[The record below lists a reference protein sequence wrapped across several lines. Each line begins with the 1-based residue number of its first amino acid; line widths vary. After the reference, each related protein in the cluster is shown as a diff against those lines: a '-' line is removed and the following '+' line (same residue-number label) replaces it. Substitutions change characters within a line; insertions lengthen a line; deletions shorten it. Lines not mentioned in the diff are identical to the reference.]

1 MRNRHW
7 LTPVLLAAALGV
19 LTTGAPA
26 QGLEGLL
33 RKHWS
38 DADAFKRHI
47 DGFDSPDGQ
56 LALFEFGLEDIARQT
71 VLASADGRTFYQLL
85 PLSSPSSV
93 ENPARKRTFSQV
105 VTILWSP
112 DSKHLATHDSLAR
125 HSEVSVFEVRD
136 AAVADVSPRTV
147 REVALKAAALDE
159 AKVRSSGQKPERWT
173 SATVLRVQAR
183 FSTGGRVVTVP
194 VEVVLGEGRTEVRAV
209 IGTHKGGNKS

>member
-7 LTPVLLAAALGV
+7 LTSVLLAATLSV

-112 DSKHLATHDSLAR
+112 DSRHLATHASLAR

-136 AAVADVSPRTV
+136 AAADVSPKTV
-147 REVALKAAALDE
+147 RAVALKSVALDE

-183 FSTGGRVVTVP
+183 FSTAGRVVTVP
-194 VEVVLGEGRTEVRAV
+194 VEVVLGEGRTEVRAM
-209 IGTHKGGNKS
+209 IGTNKGGNKG

>member
-7 LTPVLLAAALGV
+7 ITSVLLAATLSV
-19 LTTGAPA
+19 LMTGAPA

-38 DADAFKRHI
+38 DASAFKRHI
-47 DGFDSPDGQ
+47 DGFDSPDGK
-56 LALFEFGLEDIARQT
+56 LALFEVRLEDIASQT
-71 VLASADGRTFYQLL
+71 VLASADGKTYYQLL
-85 PLSSPSSV
+85 PLPSPGLV

-112 DSKHLATHDSLAR
+112 DSKHIATHASLAK

-136 AAVADVSPRTV
+136 AAVVDVSPRTV

-159 AKVRSSGQKPERWT
+159 AKVKSSGQKPERWS

-183 FSTGGRVVTVP
+183 FSTAGRVVTVP

-209 IGTHKGGNKS
+209 IGTNKSGNKG